1 MNDLMT
7 FVLSPAFVN
16 AIIRMSTPL
25 IFVSMAAVLG
35 AKANILCI
43 AYEGMMLFAALGGV
57 IGSALSQNLLV
68 GMLCG
73 VLAGSL
79 IAGLFAYFVLVLK
92 TKDML
97 VGLALNTLGSGGTIF
112 ALYIMSGQKASS
124 ISLNSLQFPV
134 VNIPIIKDIPVL
146 GDIVSGHN
154 LLTYLAYLSVILVY
168 LLLYKTPLGL
178 RIRSVGES
186 PDAAE
191 SVGTDVVRTRVIALM
206 IGGVLASFGGM
217 FMSMGDTPYFT
228 RDMMNG
234 RGFNAIAAQNLGAGH
249 PLLTLLCSIL
259 FGAADAFG
267 IALQTSRLPP
277 QLASMVPYIT
287 TLVGLIIIGQARR
300 KQEKKRALALGARE
314 LPSQQAAAPKGVQG

>member
-217 FMSMGDTPYFT
+217 FMSMGYTPYFT

-259 FGAADAFG
+259 FGAADASG

-314 LPSQQAAAPKGVQG
+314 LAAEQEAAPRGVKG

>member
-1 MNDLMT
+1 MNGLMT
-7 FVLSPAFVN
+7 FILSPAFAN
-16 AIIRMSTPL
+16 AVVRMSTPL

-57 IGSALSQNLLV
+57 IGSALSQNLIV
-68 GMLCG
+68 GMICG
-73 VLAGSL
+73 MLSGCL

-92 TKDML
+92 TKVML

-112 ALYIMSGQKASS
+112 ALYVISGQKASS
-124 ISLNSLQFPV
+124 ISLNSLQFP
-134 VNIPIIKDIPVL
+134 NLDIPIIKDIPVL
-146 GDIVSGHN
+146 GEVLSGHN

-168 LLLYKTPLGL
+168 ILLFKTPLGL

-191 SVGTDVVRTRVIALM
+191 SVGTNVVKVQVIALM

-217 FMSMGDTPYFT
+217 YMSMGYTPYFT

-234 RGFNAIAAQNLGAGH
+234 RGFNGIAAQNLGAGH
-249 PLLTLLCSIL
+249 PILTLLCAIL
-259 FGAADAFG
+259 FGAADALG
-267 IALQTSRLPP
+267 IALQTSRMPP
-277 QLASMVPYIT
+277 QLASLVPYVT
-287 TLVGLIIIGQARR
+287 TLVGLVIIGQARR
-300 KQEKKRALALGARE
+300 KQEIKRALALGERE
-314 LPSQQAAAPKGVQG
+314 LEAEKAALEGADK

>member
-217 FMSMGDTPYFT
+217 FMSMGYTPYFT

-314 LPSQQAAAPKGVQG
+314 RAAEQEAAPRGVKG

>member
-217 FMSMGDTPYFT
+217 FMSMGYTPYFT

-300 KQEKKRALALGARE
+300 KQEKKRALALGATGAGR
-314 LPSQQAAAPKGVQG
+314 

>member
-1 MNDLMT
+1 MSDLMS
-7 FVLSPAFVN
+7 FVLSPAFAN

-43 AYEGMMLFAALGGV
+43 AYEGIMLFAALGGV
-57 IGSALSQNLLV
+57 IGSALTQNLIV
-68 GMLCG
+68 GMICG
-73 VLAGSL
+73 ILAGCS
-79 IAGLFAYFVLVLK
+79 IAALFAYFVLYLK
-92 TKDML
+92 TKEML

-112 ALYIMSGQKASS
+112 ALYVISGQKASS
-124 ISLNSLQFPV
+124 ISLNSLKFPV
-134 VNIPIIKDIPVL
+134 VNIPFIEDIPVL
-146 GDIVSGHN
+146 GQILSGHN

-168 LLLYKTPLGL
+168 ILLFKTPLGL

-191 SVGTDVVRTRVIALM
+191 SVGTNVVKTQMIALL

-217 FMSMGDTPYFT
+217 FMSMGYTPYFT

-234 RGFNAIAAQNLGAGH
+234 RGFNGIAAQNLGAGH
-249 PLLTLLCSIL
+249 PILTLLCAIL

-267 IALQTSRLPP
+267 IALQTFRLPP
-277 QLASMVPYIT
+277 QLASLVPYVT

-300 KQEKKRALALGARE
+300 KQEKKRALMLGAKE
-314 LPSQQAAAPKGVQG
+314 MEAEKAAMAAGGKE

>member
-1 MNDLMT
+1 
-7 FVLSPAFVN
+7 
-16 AIIRMSTPL
+16 
-25 IFVSMAAVLG
+25 
-35 AKANILCI
+35 
-43 AYEGMMLFAALGGV
+43 MLFAALGGV

-217 FMSMGDTPYFT
+217 FMSMGYTPYFT

-314 LPSQQAAAPKGVQG
+314 LAAEQEAAPRGVKG

>member
-186 PDAAE
+186 
-191 SVGTDVVRTRVIALM
+191 RTRPNRWAR
-206 IGGVLASFGGM
+206 
-217 FMSMGDTPYFT
+217 TW
-228 RDMMNG
+228 
-234 RGFNAIAAQNLGAGH
+234 LG
-249 PLLTLLCSIL
+249 P
-259 FGAADAFG
+259 
-267 IALQTSRLPP
+267 
-277 QLASMVPYIT
+277 V
-287 TLVGLIIIGQARR
+287 
-300 KQEKKRALALGARE
+300 
-314 LPSQQAAAPKGVQG
+314 

>member
-146 GDIVSGHN
+146 GRIISGQS
-154 LLTYLAYLSVILVY
+154 LLTYLAVLSVFLVWF
-168 LLLYKTPLGL
+168 LLKKTRIGL
-178 RIRSVGES
+178 RIRAVGENPS
-186 PDAAE
+186 AAE
-191 SVGTDVVRTRVIALM
+191 SVGISVPK
-206 IGGVLASFGGM
+206 IGYISFAFCGVFAGLSGAFLSMSWVTF
-217 FMSMGDTPYFT
+217 FMKNMV
-228 RDMMNG
+228 NG
-234 RGFNAIAAQNLGAGH
+234 RGYIGLSAQNMAGGAPVGSA
-249 PLLTLLCSIL
+249 LASLL
-259 FGAADAFG
+259 FGFADSLSITLKNQTTFPTEFLNMIPYLATILAIIVTSI
-267 IALQTSRLPP
+267 IA
-277 QLASMVPYIT
+277 IN
-287 TLVGLIIIGQARR
+287 
-300 KQEKKRALALGARE
+300 KKRRIEKGTAKV
-314 LPSQQAAAPKGVQG
+314 AAEK

>member
-7 FVLSPAFVN
+7 FVLSPAFAN

-112 ALYIMSGQKASS
+112 ALYVMSGQKASS

-134 VNIPIIKDIPVL
+134 IHIPFIEDIPVL
-146 GDIVSGHN
+146 GGIISGHN

-191 SVGTDVVRTRVIALM
+191 SVGTNVVKTRVIALM

-217 FMSMGDTPYFT
+217 FMSMGYTPYFT

-234 RGFNAIAAQNLGAGH
+234 RGYNAIAAQNLGAGH
-249 PLLTLLCSIL
+249 PILTLLCSIL

-314 LPSQQAAAPKGVQG
+314 LAAEQESASQGVEG

>member
-79 IAGLFAYFVLVLK
+79 IAGLFAYFVLVLN

-217 FMSMGDTPYFT
+217 FMSMGYTPYFT

-314 LPSQQAAAPKGVQG
+314 LAAEQEAAPRGVKG

>member
-168 LLLYKTPLGL
+168 LMLYKTPLGL

-217 FMSMGDTPYFT
+217 FMSMGYTPYFT

-314 LPSQQAAAPKGVQG
+314 LAAEQEAAPRGVKG

>member
-1 MNDLMT
+1 MNGLFD

-35 AKANILCI
+35 AKANILCV

-57 IGSALSQNLLV
+57 IGSALSQNLFV
-68 GMLCG
+68 GMICG
-73 VLAGSL
+73 VLSGCL

-112 ALYIMSGQKASS
+112 MLYVMSGQKASS
-124 ISLNSLQFPV
+124 ISMNSLQFPT
-134 VNIPIIKDIPVL
+134 VNIPIIEDIPVL
-146 GDIVSGHN
+146 GEVLSGHN
-154 LLTYLAYLSVILVY
+154 LLTYLAYVCVILVFI
-168 LLLYKTPLGL
+168 LLYKTPLGL
-178 RIRSVGES
+178 RIRSVGEN

-191 SVGTDVVRTRVIALM
+191 SVGTNVIKIKIIALM

-217 FMSMGDTPYFT
+217 FMSMGYTSYFA

-234 RGFNAIAAQNLGAGH
+234 RGFNGIAAQNLGAGH
-249 PLLTLLCSIL
+249 PILTMLCAIL

-277 QLASMVPYIT
+277 QLASLAPYIT
-287 TLVGLIIIGQARR
+287 TLVGLVIIGHARR
-300 KQEKKRALALGARE
+300 KQAEKHALELGTKEMAAE
-314 LPSQQAAAPKGVQG
+314 LEHSKKV

>member
-1 MNDLMT
+1 MNEL
-7 FVLSPAFVN
+7 VN
-16 AIIRMSTPL
+16 YIFSVGFANSIIRMSTPL

-57 IGSALSQNLLV
+57 IGSAVFQNLFL

-73 VLAGSL
+73 ILAGSM

-112 ALYIMSGQKASS
+112 TLYMLSGQKGSS
-124 ISLNSLQFPV
+124 ISMSSLQFPAVTIPV
-134 VNIPIIKDIPVL
+134 VKDIPIL
-146 GDIVSGHN
+146 GEIFSGHN
-154 LLTYLAYLSVILVY
+154 LLTYLAYLSVVLVY

-178 RIRSVGES
+178 RIRSVGEN

-191 SVGTDVVRTRVIALM
+191 SVGTDIVKVKVIALM
-206 IGGVLASFGGM
+206 IGGILASFGGM
-217 FMSMGDTPYFT
+217 FMSMGYTPYFT

-234 RGFNAIAAQNLGAGH
+234 RGFNAIAAQNLGIGH
-249 PLLTLLCSIL
+249 PLLTMVCAMV
-259 FGAADAFG
+259 FGMADAFG
-267 IALQTSRLPP
+267 IALQTYRIPS

-287 TLVGLIIIGQARR
+287 TLLGLIIIGQAQR
-300 KQEKKRALALGARE
+300 KKEKKHALLLGARE
-314 LPSQQAAAPKGVQG
+314 WEAETAALPGRKN

>member
-1 MNDLMT
+1 MNGLFE

-16 AIIRMSTPL
+16 AVIRMSTPL

-57 IGSALSQNLLV
+57 IGSALSQSLFV
-68 GMLCG
+68 GMMSGILSGC
-73 VLAGSL
+73 L
-79 IAGLFAYFVLVLK
+79 IAALFAYFVLVLR

-112 ALYIMSGQKASS
+112 MLYIMSGQKASS
-124 ISLNSLQFPV
+124 ISLNSLQFPKV
-134 VNIPIIKDIPVL
+134 DIPLIKDIPVVGEIL
-146 GDIVSGHN
+146 SGHN
-154 LLTYLAYLSVILVY
+154 LLTYLAYLSVILVFI
-168 LLLYKTPLGL
+168 LLYKTPLGL
-178 RIRSVGES
+178 RIRSVGEN

-191 SVGTDVVRTRVIALM
+191 SVGTNVIKVKVIALM

-217 FMSMGDTPYFT
+217 FMSMGYTPYFT

-234 RGFNAIAAQNLGAGH
+234 RGFNGIAAQNLGAGH
-249 PLLTLLCSIL
+249 PILTMLCAIL

-277 QLASMVPYIT
+277 QLASLAPYVT
-287 TLVGLIIIGQARR
+287 TLVGLVIIGQARR
-300 KQEKKRALALGARE
+300 RQSEKSALALGERE
-314 LPSQQAAAPKGVQG
+314 RAMEAGKGQAV

>member
-217 FMSMGDTPYFT
+217 FMSMGYTPYFT

-314 LPSQQAAAPKGVQG
+314 LAAEQEAAPRGVKG

>member
-191 SVGTDVVRTRVIALM
+191 SVGTDVVKTRVIALM

-217 FMSMGDTPYFT
+217 FMSMGYTPYFT

-314 LPSQQAAAPKGVQG
+314 LAAEQEAALRGVKG

>member
-217 FMSMGDTPYFT
+217 FMSMGYTPYFT

-249 PLLTLLCSIL
+249 PLLTLLCSSL

-314 LPSQQAAAPKGVQG
+314 LAAEQEAAPRGVKG